1 MDAATE
7 AHNHH
12 MHGMTPPPDSST
24 ASPEMMHHKMMM
36 HMTFFWGTNA
46 EILFHRWPGERSGM
60 YALALIFIFVLAFLV
75 EWLTHCRLIK
85 EDSSRAAAG
94 LIRTLMHT
102 VRVGL
107 AYLVMLA
114 VMSFNVGVLLV
125 AIGGHCLGFFLF
137 GSKFF
142 KRSEALMSSCK
153 RKRGNGKLEM
163 LWIQI
168 SGIIHLIDV
177 VKFDSTNSKDC
188 KMEQKTTAILTLC
201 FVIFLSVSSKSDATN
216 VLLPTHD
223 GMHMDPPPPP
233 IAPTSRG
240 SGDDMHTHDMMSSAM
255 HMTFFWGKNTQVLF
269 SGWLAGSVRHVCS
282 GAGVRLFAGG
292 GGRVAVV
299 LADDDGGRAEK
310 CGGRNRADGGTWDK
324 NGDCVFGDACF
335 DVVQR
340 WCFYRGRRRTYGWVF
355 GFWKQSCEE
364 GEIIGVRS
372 GNCRSSI

>member
-142 KRSEALMSSCK
+142 KRSEAVSGKSSD
-153 RKRGNGKLEM
+153 LPP
-163 LWIQI
+163 
-168 SGIIHLIDV
+168 
-177 VKFDSTNSKDC
+177 
-188 KMEQKTTAILTLC
+188 
-201 FVIFLSVSSKSDATN
+201 LS
-216 VLLPTHD
+216 
-223 GMHMDPPPPP
+223 
-233 IAPTSRG
+233 
-240 SGDDMHTHDMMSSAM
+240 
-255 HMTFFWGKNTQVLF
+255 
-269 SGWLAGSVRHVCS
+269 C
-282 GAGVRLFAGG
+282 
-292 GGRVAVV
+292 
-299 LADDDGGRAEK
+299 
-310 CGGRNRADGGTWDK
+310 
-324 NGDCVFGDACF
+324 
-335 DVVQR
+335 
-340 WCFYRGRRRTYGWVF
+340 
-355 GFWKQSCEE
+355 
-364 GEIIGVRS
+364 
-372 GNCRSSI
+372 

>member
-142 KRSEALMSSCK
+142 KRSEAVSAYV
-153 RKRGNGKLEM
+153 KL
-163 LWIQI
+163 
-168 SGIIHLIDV
+168 
-177 VKFDSTNSKDC
+177 
-188 KMEQKTTAILTLC
+188 
-201 FVIFLSVSSKSDATN
+201 
-216 VLLPTHD
+216 
-223 GMHMDPPPPP
+223 
-233 IAPTSRG
+233 
-240 SGDDMHTHDMMSSAM
+240 
-255 HMTFFWGKNTQVLF
+255 
-269 SGWLAGSVRHVCS
+269 
-282 GAGVRLFAGG
+282 
-292 GGRVAVV
+292 
-299 LADDDGGRAEK
+299 
-310 CGGRNRADGGTWDK
+310 
-324 NGDCVFGDACF
+324 
-335 DVVQR
+335 
-340 WCFYRGRRRTYGWVF
+340 
-355 GFWKQSCEE
+355 
-364 GEIIGVRS
+364 
-372 GNCRSSI
+372 